1 MTRRIVF
8 LVGALLAAAALQV
21 SAANLINPEWA
32 GRELH
37 LVDDDAGAGSSNIY
51 WKIFGGDLKNLRGK
65 PLYFAA
71 RVKQARAFGK
81 GADIGISISA
91 FRKSGPAVSDGAS
104 TGVHGETP
112 WLTLRVKLTVPDDAY
127 AVRVGLRCADGYFS
141 TGEATFRD
149 LTLTTDPGE
158 LPPYEIPSVKEL
170 GNAGLSLPDSNNT
183 PERAAYRETYR
194 NGAPF
199 KEDGRARP
207 TIKNGTWHF
216 KGRPTFFLGAWIP
229 NSTYRDWDRPGSNP
243 LGIDHVAYTTP
254 PSEKLFAAMGFN
266 SSQIGGAPDRPAVI
280 AALRGMPEVAPRK
293 FGRTLTWQVAEKDM
307 SEYFAR
313 FGETPMVM
321 DFGSRFYTWYPKD
334 MRSLLD
340 QCNREWHG
348 FIPFCPEHPEGW
360 AYYRDHFIVGT
371 RAALKNG
378 MNTFLYE
385 LFNESSYNCQCAWNR
400 RFFIAD
406 VKSRYGTIAAA
417 NAAWGTDFDSLR
429 DLVFTD
435 AIRSHPGL
443 RYDWCRFSAKRYA
456 DILRRGK
463 ETIRGVDRRSNVYF
477 TEQAH
482 GQPPEHPGMDYRL
495 IADALDALTV
505 EGGWRYG
512 FGTVFNAK
520 DEMEEVVATGGSKHF
535 FNLAFFRALAKDCK
549 PISNNE
555 HYCLRLEDGKRVPS
569 HRTDYI
575 TSLWLEVMH
584 GVSSSFVFCLDK
596 RCDEAR
602 RMKEAY
608 ENVVKP
614 SYKSS
619 SLLNPFNVKPEDL
632 VAFKQFRE
640 ELAPFEDKL
649 LPMPRT
655 RPATVAVYYSY
666 PSMVQSKAFRPK
678 AQRNVDDF
686 TAIASSWYT
695 HLLHRH
701 FPLRV
706 VFDEDLGKLGP
717 EVKALVFPG
726 ACEAVPPQAVRD
738 AKAFEARG
746 GLVLA
751 AEGALA
757 FDEYLKPLASVPKF
771 LRVATPEAAADA
783 LEARGVPRHAMLS
796 PADGKPL
803 EMSDIQVIDRSGF
816 KFVCCVNM
824 GDRESRRAVMK
835 LFVPE
840 RNARFRMSDP
850 VGGKAIGTFT
860 SAELAA
866 GVPVE
871 LPPQERVLRV
881 LNELKK

>member
-1 MTRRIVF
+1 MSRAEF
-8 LVGALLAAAALQV
+8 LVGVVLAVAAFQV
-21 SAANLINPEWA
+21 LAANLVNPEWA
-32 GRELH
+32 GKELH
-37 LVDDDAGAGSSNIY
+37 LVDDDGGATNSNLC
-51 WKIFGGDLKNLRGK
+51 WTVSGGALKGLRGK

-71 RVKQARAFGK
+71 RVKQMRASRID
-81 GADIGISISA
+81 AVGISISA
-91 FRKSGPAVSDGAS
+91 FRKGGPDVGDGAS
-104 TGVHGETP
+104 TGVYGETP
-112 WLTLRVKLTVPDDAY
+112 WLTLRVKLTVPDDASS
-127 AVRVGLRCADGYFS
+127 VRLTLRCANGFWA

-170 GNAGLSLPDSNNT
+170 GHAGLSLSDPHDT
-183 PERAAYRETYR
+183 PEYAAYRDTYR
-194 NGAPF
+194 NMAPF

-207 TIKNGTWHF
+207 VIRNGTWHF
-216 KGRPTFFLGAWIP
+216 KGRPTFFLGAWIYP
-229 NSTYRDWDRPGSNP
+229 HTYRDWDRPGSNP

-254 PSEKLFAAMGFN
+254 PGEKQFAALGFN
-266 SSQIGGAPDRPAVI
+266 SSQISGAPDRPG
-280 AALRGMPEVAPRK
+280 AALRGLPEIAPSK
-293 FGRTLTWQVAEKDM
+293 FGRTLTWQVVEKDM

-313 FGETPMVM
+313 FGDTPMVM
-321 DFGSRFYTWYPKD
+321 DFAFGYHKQYPKD
-334 MRSLLD
+334 MRSLLG
-340 QCNREWHG
+340 QCNGEWHS

-360 AYYRDHFIVGT
+360 AYYRDYFIAGT
-371 RAALKNG
+371 HAALKNG
-378 MNTFLYE
+378 MNAFLYE
-385 LFNESSYNCQCAWNR
+385 LFNESSYNCQCPWNR
-400 RFFIAD
+400 RAFIAD
-406 VKSRYGTIAAA
+406 VKARYGTIAAA
-417 NAAWGTDFDSLR
+417 NAAWGTDFDSFR

-435 AIRSHPGL
+435 AIRTRPGP

-456 DILRRGK
+456 DILCKGK
-463 ETIRGVDRRSNVYF
+463 ETIRGVDRRGNVYF
-477 TEQAH
+477 TEQAA
-482 GQPPEHPGMDYRL
+482 GAPPEHPGMDYRL
-495 IADALDALTV
+495 IADALDALTA
-505 EGGWRYG
+505 EGGWQYG
-512 FGTVFNAK
+512 FKTVFNPK

-535 FNLAFFRALAKDCK
+535 FNLAFFRALARDGK

-555 HYCLRLEDGKRVPS
+555 HYCTRFENGKRVPS

-584 GVSSSFVFCLDK
+584 GVSSSFFYVLDK
-596 RCDEAR
+596 RSHETPT
-602 RMKEAY
+602 MKAAY
-608 ENVVKP
+608 EYVVNP
-614 SYKSS
+614 SFRSS

-666 PSMVQSKAFRPK
+666 PSMVQSKTLRPK
-678 AQRNVDDF
+678 AKRNVDDF
-686 TAIASSWYT
+686 TAISTKWYT

-726 ACEAVPPQAVRD
+726 ACAAVPPQAVRD
-738 AKAFEARG
+738 ARAFEERG
-746 GLVLA
+746 GFVLA
-751 AEGALA
+751 AEDALA
-757 FDEYLKPLASVPKF
+757 FDEYLRPLDRVPKF
-771 LRVATPEAAADA
+771 MRVATPEAAADA
-783 LEARGVPRHAMLS
+783 LEKRGVPRHAMLS
-796 PADGKPL
+796 PSDEKPL
-803 EMSDIQVIDRSGF
+803 AMSDIQVIDRGNF

-824 GDRESRRAVMK
+824 GDRESRRAMMK
-835 LFVPE
+835 IFVPE

-850 VGGKAIGTFT
+850 VGGKTVGTFT

-881 LNELKK
+881 LNAVR

>member
-1 MTRRIVF
+1 MNRAEF
-8 LVGALLAAAALQV
+8 LVGVVLAAAAFQV

-32 GRELH
+32 GKELH
-37 LVDDDAGAGSSNIY
+37 LVDDDAGTTNSNLY
-51 WKIFGGDLKNLRGK
+51 WTISGGDLKNLRGK

-71 RVKQARAFGK
+71 RVKQMRASRID
-81 GADIGISISA
+81 AVGISISA
-91 FRKSGPAVSDGAS
+91 FRKGGPDVGDGAS
-104 TGVHGETP
+104 TGVYGETP

-127 AVRVGLRCADGYFS
+127 AVRLTLRCANGFWA
-141 TGEATFRD
+141 TGEATFRN

-170 GNAGLSLPDSNNT
+170 GNAGLSLLDPHDT
-183 PERAAYRETYR
+183 PEYAAYRDTYR
-194 NGAPF
+194 NRTPF
-199 KEDGRARP
+199 REDGRARP
-207 TIKNGTWHF
+207 VIKNGAWHF
-216 KGRPTFFLGAWIP
+216 KGRPTFFLGAWICP
-229 NSTYRDWDRPGSNP
+229 STWRDWDRPGSNP
-243 LGIDHVAYTTP
+243 LGIDHVAYKTP
-254 PSEKLFAAMGFN
+254 PGEKQFAALGFN
-266 SSQIGGAPDRPAVI
+266 SSQISGAPDRPG
-280 AALRGMPEVAPRK
+280 AALRGLPEIAPSK
-293 FGRTLTWQVAEKDM
+293 FGRTLTWQVVEKDM

-313 FGETPMVM
+313 FGDTPMVM
-321 DFGSRFYTWYPKD
+321 DFAFGYHKQYPKD
-334 MRSLLD
+334 MRSLLG
-340 QCNREWHG
+340 QCNGEWHG

-360 AYYRDHFIVGT
+360 AYYRDYFIAGT
-371 RAALKNG
+371 HAALKNG
-378 MNTFLYE
+378 MNAFLYE
-385 LFNESSYNCQCAWNR
+385 LFNESSYNCQCPWNR
-400 RFFIAD
+400 RAFIAD
-406 VKSRYGTIAAA
+406 VKARYGTIAAA
-417 NAAWGTDFDSLR
+417 NAAWGTDFDSFR

-435 AIRSHPGL
+435 AIRTRPGP

-456 DILRRGK
+456 DILCKGK
-463 ETIRGVDRRSNVYF
+463 ETIRGVDRRGNVYF
-477 TEQAH
+477 TEQAA
-482 GQPPEHPGMDYRL
+482 GAPPEHLGMDYRL
-495 IADALDALTV
+495 IADALDALTA

-512 FGTVFNAK
+512 FKTVFNAK

-535 FNLAFFRALAKDCK
+535 FNLAFFRALAKDRK

-555 HYCLRLEDGKRVPS
+555 HYCTRFENGKRVPS

-584 GVSSSFVFCLDK
+584 GVSSSFFYVLDK
-596 RCDEAR
+596 RSHETPT
-602 RMKEAY
+602 MKAAY
-608 ENVVKP
+608 EYVVNP
-614 SYKSS
+614 SYRSS

-666 PSMVQSKAFRPK
+666 PSMVQSKTLRPK
-678 AQRNVDDF
+678 AKRKVDDF
-686 TAIASSWYT
+686 TAISTKWYT

-751 AEGALA
+751 AEDALA
-757 FDEYLKPLASVPKF
+757 FDEYLKPLPGVPKF
-771 LRVATPEAAADA
+771 LRVATPEAAAEA
-783 LEARGVPRHAMLS
+783 LEKRGVPRYAMLS
-796 PADGKPL
+796 PSDGKPMV
-803 EMSDIQVIDRSGF
+803 MSDIQVIDRGGF

-824 GDRESRRAVMK
+824 GDRESRSAVMK

-840 RNARFRMSDP
+840 RNARFMMTDP
-850 VGGKAIGTFT
+850 VGGKTVGTFT

-881 LNELKK
+881 LNAVR